1 MYKIYFIITL
11 LLLNVWLMYPITSIA
26 QEGRITFDELG
37 IALFTLKPKEKRDF
51 QIILSSGEKSSGPI
65 AGANHEVKLT
75 VARGESFSGAFRLHA
90 ALTGYIYRYRVS
102 VNGIQLLVSSDSNS
116 IDKKIS
122 IPSGLLNVGEN
133 TLTLENL
140 DDTSDNMGVL
150 TDTFFEFQVVP
161 LPVDSI
167 SFADINIE
175 TFIVKP
181 KTSKDIKFVLLKY
194 AGASGTFRLHAALT
208 GYIYRYRVSVNGIQL
223 LVSSDSN
230 SIDKKISIPSGLLSV
245 GENTL
250 TLENLDDTSDEMGV
264 LNDSYF
270 IIPGAVWD
278 SLDENSPPLPP
289 QNISPANRSDNVSVT
304 PTLNA
309 SAFLDKDTGDK
320 HQSSQWQITTKVGDY
335 TEPVYDSGVDSK
347 NLTSITVPKGKLDY
361 ATTYYWRVRY
371 QDSKGAWSNY
381 SEETRFTTKFAHTQP
396 TKEVTNMKTFLG
408 VFCPTPRKGGISGLG
423 VL

>member
-1 MYKIYFIITL
+1 
-11 LLLNVWLMYPITSIA
+11 
-26 QEGRITFDELG
+26 
-37 IALFTLKPKEKRDF
+37 
-51 QIILSSGEKSSGPI
+51 
-65 AGANHEVKLT
+65 
-75 VARGESFSGAFRLHA
+75 
-90 ALTGYIYRYRVS
+90 
-102 VNGIQLLVSSDSNS
+102 
-116 IDKKIS
+116 
-122 IPSGLLNVGEN
+122 
-133 TLTLENL
+133 
-140 DDTSDNMGVL
+140 
-150 TDTFFEFQVVP
+150 
-161 LPVDSI
+161 
-167 SFADINIE
+167 
-175 TFIVKP
+175 
-181 KTSKDIKFVLLKY
+181 
-194 AGASGTFRLHAALT
+194 
-208 GYIYRYRVSVNGIQL
+208 
-223 LVSSDSN
+223 
-230 SIDKKISIPSGLLSV
+230 
-245 GENTL
+245 
-250 TLENLDDTSDEMGV
+250 MGV